1 MKLLWEESAWNDY
14 LDIQIL
20 DKKLLKRINLLIK
33 DICRNNLFGL
43 GKPEILTGNL
53 SGYYSRRV
61 DEKNRIVY
69 KIEKDYILI
78 IACKGHYLDK

>member
-14 LDIQIL
+14 LDIQIQ

-33 DICRNNLFGL
+33 DISRNNLLGL
-43 GKPEILTGNL
+43 GKPEMLKGNL
-53 SGYYSRRV
+53 SGYYSRRI
-61 DEKNRIVY
+61 DNKNRIVY